1 MKQLLQMFKF
11 DVKSNFS
18 GFMGSY
24 MIIVPMIMI
33 IVLRFF
39 LPSMESTSATL
50 AVVNEGPN
58 AVTQEVIDELEDF
71 AKVKTYATI
80 EDMEQKLRGTGTV
93 EGLYWDPTE
102 EKFISV
108 MERNIEMNNKFS
120 TGARVIRQHY
130 LKENYPDRKV
140 KANDF
145 SYGVPE
151 ELSHRS
157 KTSPVATMGGAM
169 FILFMTFISAFII
182 GLGVVQDKELGTDKA
197 LRITPLTK
205 SEYYIGKSLL
215 PVLVTSFY
223 TIISLLFLGLMHVN
237 ILQVYIVVISSF
249 SITLVFGLLIGALA
263 HNDNEAIGVGKLL
276 GMLLMLSI
284 LGGTLLPSNW
294 QWIVYWTP
302 FYWVYDV
309 LESVFTQTATWGDFA
324 WKNALIIGI
333 CAVYFIVLKKK
344 IVKGLS

>member
-11 DVKSNFS
+11 DLKSNFA

-33 IVLRFF
+33 IVLKFF
-39 LPSMESTSATL
+39 LPSMDSTAATI
-50 AVVNEGPN
+50 AVVTEGPN
-58 AVTQEVIDELEDF
+58 AVQVELISELEEF
-71 AKVKTYATI
+71 AKVKTYPTI

-93 EGLYWDPTE
+93 EGLYWDPETE
-102 EKFISV
+102 QYVSV
-108 MERNIEMNNKFS
+108 LERNIEANKAFS
-120 TGARVIRQHY
+120 SGARVVRQYHI
-130 LKENYPDRKV
+130 KENYPDRAKT
-140 KANDF
+140 NTF
-145 SYGVPE
+145 ISGVPE
-151 ELSHRS
+151 ELKDRS
-157 KTSPVATMGGAM
+157 DISPVATMGGAM

-205 SEYYIGKSLL
+205 AEYYIGKSIL
-215 PVLVTSFY
+215 PAFVTAFY
-223 TIISLLFLGLMHVN
+223 TIVALLFLGLMHVN
-237 ILQVYIVVISSF
+237 ILQVYIIVISSF
-249 SITLVFGLLIGALA
+249 SITLLFGLLIGALA
-263 HNDNEAIGVGKLL
+263 SNDNEAIGVGKLL
-276 GMLLMLSI
+276 GMLLMLAI

-294 QWIVYWTP
+294 QWVVYWTP

-309 LESVFTQTATWGDFA
+309 LESVFTQTATWGDFV

>member
-1 MKQLLQMFKF
+1 MRQLIQMFKF
-11 DVKSNFS
+11 DIKSTFKS
-18 GFMGSY
+18 FMGSY

-39 LPSMESTSATL
+39 LPSMDSTAATI
-50 AVVNEGPN
+50 AVVTEGPH
-58 AVTQEVIDELEDF
+58 AVKQEVIDELEAF

-80 EDMEQKLRGTGTV
+80 EDMEKKLRGTDTV
-93 EGLYWDPTE
+93 EGLYWDPD
-102 EKFISV
+102 KGQYISV
-108 MERNIEMNNKFS
+108 LERNIEKNTVFS
-120 TGARVIRQHY
+120 SGARIVRQHY
-130 LKENYPDRKV
+130 AKGNFPDRV
-140 KANDF
+140 KTNTF
-145 SYGVPE
+145 TYEVPE

-169 FILFMTFISAFII
+169 FLLFMSFISAFLI
-182 GLGVVQDKELGTDKA
+182 GLAVVNDKELGTDRA
-197 LRITPLTK
+197 LQITPLTK
-205 SEYYIGKSLL
+205 AEYYIGRSIFPLL
-215 PVLVTSFY
+215 VMAFY
-223 TIISLLFLGLMHVN
+223 AIISLLILGLMHVN
-237 ILQVYIVVISSF
+237 ILQVYLVVISSF
-249 SITLVFGLLIGALA
+249 SITLLFGLLIGALA
-263 HNDNEAIGVGKLL
+263 HNDNEAIGIGKML

-284 LGGTLLPSNW
+284 LGGTLLPDKW
-294 QWIVYWTP
+294 HWVVYWTP

>member
-1 MKQLLQMFKF
+1 MSQLTQMFKF
-11 DVKSNFS
+11 DLKSNMS

-39 LPSMESTSATL
+39 LPTMDSTAATV
-50 AVVNEGPN
+50 AVVTEGPH
-58 AVTQEVIDELEDF
+58 AVQEEVIDALEEF

-93 EGLYWDPTE
+93 EGLYWDPE
-102 EKFISV
+102 NKQYVSV
-108 MERNIEMNNKFS
+108 LERNIEGNKVFS
-120 TGARVIRQHY
+120 SGARVIRQYY
-130 LKENYPDRKV
+130 LEENFPDRMKT
-140 KANDF
+140 NTF
-145 SYGVPE
+145 IYGVPE

-157 KTSPVATMGGAM
+157 DISPVATMGGAM

-197 LRITPLTK
+197 LQITPLTK
-205 SEYYIGKSLL
+205 SEYYIGKSIL
-215 PVLVTSFY
+215 PAIVTAFY
-223 TIISLLFLGLMHVN
+223 TIISLLILGLMHVN
-237 ILQVYIVVISSF
+237 ILQVYLIVVSSF
-249 SITLVFGLLIGALA
+249 SITLLFGLLIGALA
-263 HNDNEAIGVGKLL
+263 SNDNEAIGIGKML

-284 LGGTLLPSNW
+284 LGGTLLPDNW
-294 QWIVYWTP
+294 HWVVYWTP

-309 LESVFTQTATWGDFA
+309 LESVFTQTVTWVDFA
-324 WKNALIIGI
+324 WKNALIIVLCG
-333 CAVYFIVLKKK
+333 AYFLLLRKK